1 MTKIVKI
8 RSHPVIDFAA
18 EELKKYLRMMM
29 PESGS
34 FPISYDPDASDG
46 FRLGFLADF
55 GLPCEC
61 EDVNLDD
68 IVHVDTAE
76 NGGILAGSNPRSVL
90 FAVYR
95 FLRENGCRW
104 LYPGVDGEYVPLK
117 PIAPVMYHKLADHRF
132 RGFASEGSNSQTSML
147 ECIDY
152 YTKLELNVFMIEWFI
167 PNGYYNRYYT
177 HMNNKDNRIPE
188 PVSEQQVLQWKRQ
201 CEAEAEKRGLQY
213 HEVGHGWTCRPFGFP
228 ENNNATNQFSD
239 LDKYTEEQ
247 KSVLALLNGKRDFFR
262 NMPIYTN
269 LCMSREDV
277 RNAVAT
283 SVVEYARTHQ
293 NVEYLHVWLSD
304 GSFNHC
310 ECEDCQKM
318 RPSDWYMMIMNRVD
332 ELLTAE
338 NLDTKIVFIAYL
350 DTIFAPKQIK
360 LNNPGRFTLLY
371 APISRSYTKSID
383 KDTQPIP
390 EAPYIRNNWEK
401 ASDMAAT
408 LTYLRSWQESWKGP
422 VTSFEY
428 HFWRHQYLDL
438 GGLEIAR
445 RLYEDILSLKYMGI
459 DGYIENGSQRSAF
472 PNAFPVYIYAETLM
486 NRNCDFNAV
495 RDDYFRHIYG
505 DDWQD
510 ALALLKR
517 IGDAFDFGYMEG
529 EKSADENVSPYYDP
543 QRFPLLDSIAE
554 LCEQELNLAEQHL
567 NMPTRPQTVSW
578 RLLLRHAE
586 YCKLWAEILKEKC
599 LGNNEHAKDLA
610 LEFSKVFGRH
620 ELEIERYYDHGLAC
634 TVLGHVTRKTDK
646 IIID

>member
-1 MTKIVKI
+1 MDQILKI

-34 FPISYDPDASDG
+34 FPISYNPDGSAG
-46 FRLGFLADF
+46 FRLGLLSDF
-55 GLPCEC
+55 HLPSEC
-61 EDVNLDD
+61 EDANLDD
-68 IVHVDTAE
+68 IIHIDTDE
-76 NGGILAGSNPRSVL
+76 KGGILAGSNPRSVL

-104 LYPGVDGEYVPLK
+104 LYPGVDGEHIPMK
-117 PIAPVMYHKLADHRF
+117 PVEPIKYHKLADHRF
-132 RGFASEGSNSQTSML
+132 RGFAGEGSESQTCVL

-152 YTKLELNVFMIEWFI
+152 YTKLEMNVFMMEWFI

-177 HMNNKDNRIPE
+177 HMNNNENRTPE

-228 ENNNATNQFSD
+228 ENNNATNQFTD
-239 LDKYTEEQ
+239 LDKYTDEQ
-247 KSVLALLNGKRDFFR
+247 RSMLALLNGKRDFFR
-262 NMPIYTN
+262 GMPIYTN

-277 RNAVAT
+277 RNSVAA
-283 SVVEYARTHQ
+283 SVVEYAKSHQ

-304 GSFNHC
+304 GAYNHC

-318 RPSDWYMMIMNRVD
+318 RPSDWYMMIMNRID
-332 ELLTAE
+332 EMLTAE
-338 NLDTKIVFIAYL
+338 KLDTKIVFIAYL
-350 DTIFAPKQIK
+350 DTIFAPKQVK
-360 LNNPGRFTLLY
+360 LHNPNRFTLLY

-383 KDTQPIP
+383 ENTRPTP
-390 EAPYIRNNWEK
+390 ETTYIRNKWEK
-401 ASDMAAT
+401 PTDMAAT
-408 LTYLRSWQESWKGP
+408 LTYLRCWQEFWKGP

-438 GGLEIAR
+438 GGLVLAR
-445 RLYEDILSLKYMGI
+445 RLYEDILSLRYMGI
-459 DGYIENGSQRSAF
+459 DGYIQNGSQRSAF
-472 PNAFPVYIYAETLM
+472 PNGFPVYIYAEALM
-486 NRNCDFNAV
+486 NRDCDFKAV

-505 DDWQD
+505 DDWKK
-510 ALALLKR
+510 ALDLLEK
-517 IGDAFDFGYMEG
+517 IGNAFDFAYMEG
-529 EKSADENVSPYYDP
+529 EKSKDKSISPYFDP
-543 QRFPLLDSIAE
+543 ERFAHLESISS
-554 LCEQELNLAEQHL
+554 LCAQEKDLAYLHL

-578 RLLLRHAE
+578 RLLIRHAE
-586 YCKLWAEILKEKC
+586 YCELWAAILKEKSI
-599 LGNNEHAKDLA
+599 GNNERASQLA
-610 LEFSKVFGRH
+610 AEFRKIFGRH

-634 TVLGHVTRKTDK
+634 TVLGHVTRKTEK

>member
-1 MTKIVKI
+1 MDQILKI

-34 FPISYDPDASDG
+34 FPISYNPDGSAG
-46 FRLGFLADF
+46 FRLGLLSDF
-55 GLPCEC
+55 HLPSEC
-61 EDVNLDD
+61 EDANLDD
-68 IVHVDTAE
+68 IIHIDTDE
-76 NGGILAGSNPRSVL
+76 KGGILAGSNPRSVL

-104 LYPGVDGEYVPLK
+104 LYPGVDGEHIPMK
-117 PIAPVMYHKLADHRF
+117 PVEPIKYHKLADHRF
-132 RGFASEGSNSQTSML
+132 RGFAGEGSESQTCVL

-152 YTKLELNVFMIEWFI
+152 YTKLEMNVFMMEWFI

-177 HMNNKDNRIPE
+177 HMNNNENRTPE

-228 ENNNATNQFSD
+228 ENNNATNQFTD
-239 LDKYTEEQ
+239 LDKYTDEQ
-247 KSVLALLNGKRDFFR
+247 KSMLALLNGKRDFFR
-262 NMPIYTN
+262 GMPIYTN

-277 RNAVAT
+277 RNSVAA
-283 SVVEYARTHQ
+283 SVVEYAKSHQ

-304 GSFNHC
+304 GAYNHC

-318 RPSDWYMMIMNRVD
+318 RPSDWYMMIMNRID
-332 ELLTAE
+332 EMLTAE
-338 NLDTKIVFIAYL
+338 KLDTKIVFIAYL
-350 DTIFAPKQIK
+350 DTIFAPKQVK
-360 LNNPGRFTLLY
+360 LHNPNRFTLLY

-383 KDTQPIP
+383 ENTRPTP
-390 EAPYIRNNWEK
+390 ETTYIRNKWEK
-401 ASDMAAT
+401 PTDMAAT
-408 LTYLRSWQESWKGP
+408 LTYLRCWQEFWKGP

-438 GGLEIAR
+438 GGLVLAR
-445 RLYEDILSLKYMGI
+445 RLYEDILSLRYMGI
-459 DGYIENGSQRSAF
+459 DGYIQNGSQRSAF
-472 PNAFPVYIYAETLM
+472 PNGFPVYIYAEALM
-486 NRNCDFNAV
+486 NRDCDFKAV

-505 DDWQD
+505 DDWKK
-510 ALALLKR
+510 ALDLLEK
-517 IGDAFDFGYMEG
+517 IGNAFDFAYMEG
-529 EKSADENVSPYYDP
+529 EKSKDENISPYFDP
-543 QRFPLLDSIAE
+543 ERFAHLESISS
-554 LCEQELNLAEQHL
+554 LCAQEKDLAYLHL

-578 RLLLRHAE
+578 RLLIRHAE
-586 YCKLWAEILKEKC
+586 YCELWAAILKEKSI
-599 LGNNEHAKDLA
+599 GNNERASQLA
-610 LEFSKVFGRH
+610 AEFRKIFGRH

-634 TVLGHVTRKTDK
+634 TVLGHVTRKTEK